1 MKKIIVDTDPGIDD
15 AIALCYAL
23 NHPQLEVLALT
34 TIYGNVAVDLATQ
47 NALRLVEL
55 NASESTGVAV
65 PVATGS
71 STPLKITPNPVAD
84 FVHGA
89 NGFGGI
95 QLPEPSLQAASQ
107 SAAELIVD
115 LIHQYPGE
123 ITLVAVGPLSNI
135 ALALEL
141 SPEIATLTKEV
152 VVMGGAFHREGNVTP
167 HAEANIWNDP
177 HAAKQ
182 VFTADWPLTVHGL
195 DVTYQISFSPAYLD
209 QLAEKSDKVGTFLRD
224 AAKFYIKFYKEQHNF
239 DGCCPHDQLALSY
252 ITHPEWFTLE
262 SGSLDVVTDGEPIGK
277 TTIETTNSN
286 TTVNNKRIATAVNR
300 EALLK
305 EYAAIL
311 SKAV

>member
-1 MKKIIVDTDPGIDD
+1 MKKIILDTDPGIDD

-23 NHPQLEVLALT
+23 NHPELEVLALT

-55 NASESTGVAV
+55 NSGDLNNATV
-65 PVATGS
+65 PVATGTG
-71 STPLKITPNPVAD
+71 TPLKIAPNPVAD

-89 NGFGGI
+89 NGFGEI

-115 LIHQYPGE
+115 LIHKHPGE

-141 SPEIATLTKEV
+141 SPDIATLVKDV
-152 VVMGGAFHREGNVTP
+152 VVMGGAFHREGNVTT

-177 HAAKQ
+177 HAAQQ
-182 VFTADWPLTVHGL
+182 VFTANWPLTVHGL

-209 QLAEKSDKVGTFLRD
+209 RLARHSDKVGSFLRD
-224 AAKFYIKFYKEQHNF
+224 AAKFYIKFYKKQHNF
-239 DGCCPHDQLALSY
+239 DGCCPHDQLALSFV
-252 ITHPEWFTLE
+252 THPEWYTLE
-262 SGSLDVVTDGEPIGK
+262 SGTLNVITDGESIGK
-277 TTIETTNSN
+277 TTIDAVNQN
-286 TTVNNKRIATAVNR
+286 NNKFIATSIDKD
-300 EALLK
+300 ALLE
-305 EYAAIL
+305 EYAEVL
-311 SKAV
+311 SRAV

>member
-1 MKKIIVDTDPGIDD
+1 MKKIIIDTDPGIDD
-15 AIALCYAL
+15 AIALCYAF
-23 NHPQLEVLALT
+23 NHPQLDVLALT

-47 NALRLVEL
+47 NALRLCEL
-55 NASESTGVAV
+55 NGVTV
-65 PVATGS
+65 PVATGAGS
-71 STPLKITPNPVAD
+71 PLHIKPNPVAD

-89 NGFGGI
+89 NGFGEI
-95 QLPEPSLQAASQ
+95 QLPEPSLQAASH

-115 LIHQYPGE
+115 LINKHPGE

-141 SPEIATLTKEV
+141 SPGIATQVKEII
-152 VVMGGAFHREGNVTP
+152 VMGGAFHREGNVTP
-167 HAEANIWNDP
+167 YAEANIWNDP
-177 HAAKQ
+177 HAAKH

-209 QLAEKSDKVGTFLRD
+209 KLAEQSENVGGFLRD
-224 AAKFYIKFYKEQHNF
+224 AAKFYIEFYKQQHYF

-262 SGSLDVVTDGEPIGK
+262 NGTLDVATDSESIGK
-277 TTIETTNSN
+277 TTIDTTKKSN
-286 TTVNNKRIATAVNR
+286 KFIATGVDR

-305 EYAAIL
+305 EYAAVL
-311 SKAV
+311 SRAV

>member
-1 MKKIIVDTDPGIDD
+1 MKKIIIDTDPGIDD
-15 AIALCYAL
+15 AIALSYAL
-23 NHPQLEVLALT
+23 NHPQLDVLALT
-34 TIYGNVAVDLATQ
+34 TIYGNVTVDLATQ
-47 NALRLVEL
+47 NTLRLCEL
-55 NASESTGVAV
+55 NSVTV
-65 PVATGS
+65 PVATGA
-71 STPLKITPNPVAD
+71 STPLHIKPNPVAD

-89 NGFGGI
+89 NGFGEI
-95 QLPEPSLQAASQ
+95 QLPEPTLQAASL
-107 SAAELIVD
+107 SAAELIVE
-115 LIHQYPGE
+115 LIKKFPGE

-141 SPEIATLTKEV
+141 SPGIATQVKEV

-209 QLAEKSDKVGTFLRD
+209 KLAEQSENVGTFLRD
-224 AAKFYIKFYKEQHNF
+224 AANFYIKFYKQQLNF

-252 ITHPEWFTLE
+252 VTHPEWFTLE
-262 SGSLDVVTDGEPIGK
+262 NGTLDVVIDNESLGK
-277 TTIETTNSN
+277 TTIDTTQNNNRKSN
-286 TTVNNKRIATAVNR
+286 KSIATGVDR

-305 EYAAIL
+305 EYAAVL
-311 SKAV
+311 SRAV